1 MTNIDNGMVKP
12 LMISSSLFTKTNNTD
27 NIDINDT
34 DLNKLTT
41 SVNPVCLITLLK
53 EPINRK
59 LTAAR
64 NKTTGI

>member
-12 LMISSSLFTKTNNTD
+12 SIRFNSLFIKTNNTD

-59 LTAAR
+59 LIAAR